1 MKQLAIVLVLALLIC
16 ACGCQFWGGSDN
28 GLSTGPSDTDPAN
41 DPSETAP
48 SQNEDYDLFEYECI
62 VEDGLLFE
70 TTNLALGKPEV
81 AVVNSEE
88 DELWAVYS
96 YMVESYNENFFE
108 EHSVIFVS
116 FITESLDIKQ
126 RMCSV
131 SVAENGEYLVSIET
145 CSPDVEMTK
154 YGGGSRVLIVVNR
167 VLTDDAVIRVEEI
180 PVTLPVEEFDAYF
193 GTNGGHDI
201 MYEC

>member
-1 MKQLAIVLVLALLIC
+1 MKQLALILVLALLIC
-16 ACGCQFWGGSDN
+16 ACGCQPASLSSGGA
-28 GLSTGPSDTDPAN
+28 STEPFAS

-48 SQNEDYDLFEYECI
+48 LQTEELAPFEYECI
-62 VEDGLLFE
+62 VEANAYCG
-70 TTNLALGKPEV
+70 TMNPALGKPEV

-88 DELWAVYS
+88 DELWVLYGNK
-96 YMVESYNENFFE
+96 VESYNENFFE
-108 EHSVIFVS
+108 DHSLIFIS
-116 FITESLDIKQ
+116 FATESLDIKQ
-126 RMCSV
+126 RMCSI
-131 SVAENGEYLVSIET
+131 SETKNGEYLVSIET
-145 CSPDVEMTK
+145 CSPDMELTK

-201 MYEC
+201 GADC